1 MCGLRAKIVIGS
13 WLAKRPFDTQRGRDL
28 ADRLMITIFPQ
39 PSPVGVLRRVPMAG
53 QGRKVLDMKAQQGRM
68 ALSAALLTGGLVSA
82 VMGAIDGSAQVGW
95 CLGATS
101 MSSLSMLGH
110 CPWCYSALA
119 LIAASAA
126 VWPEPSR
133 APIKI

>member
-1 MCGLRAKIVIGS
+1 
-13 WLAKRPFDTQRGRDL
+13 
-28 ADRLMITIFPQ
+28 
-39 PSPVGVLRRVPMAG
+39 MAG

-68 ALSAALLTGGLVSA
+68 ALSAAILTGGLASAVMA

-126 VWPEPSR
+126 VWPEPAR

>member
-1 MCGLRAKIVIGS
+1 
-13 WLAKRPFDTQRGRDL
+13 
-28 ADRLMITIFPQ
+28 
-39 PSPVGVLRRVPMAG
+39 MAA
-53 QGRKVLDMKAQQGRM
+53 QQCKVLDKRAQHRRL

-82 VMGAIDGSAQVGW
+82 ATAAMGAVTGSAQVGW

-119 LIAASAA
+119 LVAASAA
-126 VWPEPSR
+126 VWSEP
-133 APIKI
+133 ACEPIKN

>member
-1 MCGLRAKIVIGS
+1 MA
-13 WLAKRPFDTQRGRDL
+13 TQRRTGLDL
-28 ADRLMITIFPQ
+28 
-39 PSPVGVLRRVPMAG
+39 
-53 QGRKVLDMKAQQGRM
+53 KAQPARM
-68 ALSAALLTGGLVSA
+68 ALSGALLTGALVSTA
-82 VMGAIDGSAQVGW
+82 AAAMVTLTGSGQVGW
-95 CLGATS
+95 CLGVTS

-126 VWPEPSR
+126 VWPEPIS